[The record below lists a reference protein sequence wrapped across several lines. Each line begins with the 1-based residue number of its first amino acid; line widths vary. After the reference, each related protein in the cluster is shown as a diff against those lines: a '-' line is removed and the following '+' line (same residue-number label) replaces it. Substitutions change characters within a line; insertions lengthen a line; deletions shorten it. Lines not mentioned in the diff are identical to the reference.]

1 MRIKF
6 HYAWMIIFVTFL
18 TFLAV
23 QGVRLS
29 FGAFM
34 EPWEKEFSLDRGTFA
49 CLSIIIL
56 AAAAVLNLLLPEPN
70 QPN

>member
-23 QGVRLS
+23 QGGRLS

-34 EPWEKEFSLDRGTFA
+34 EPWEKEFSLDRGTISLA
-49 CLSIIIL
+49 CPLSFWQRQL
-56 AAAAVLNLLLPEPN
+56 F
-70 QPN
+70 